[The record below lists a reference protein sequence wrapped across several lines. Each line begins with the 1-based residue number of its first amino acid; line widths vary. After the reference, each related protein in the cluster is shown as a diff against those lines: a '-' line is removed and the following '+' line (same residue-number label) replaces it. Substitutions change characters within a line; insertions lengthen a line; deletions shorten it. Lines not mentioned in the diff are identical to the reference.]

1 MPNSLPNLTL
11 PYCGKAEFDHFLRAF
26 PLNRATI
33 LLKSAQKLLQTG
45 LSLATGGQVRQAV
58 GLWLLLALASSA
70 VAQPVIDFG
79 LPLSEQTIQRYAI
92 SVYPDGRNL
101 PAGGELYAGRCAS
114 CHGAKGK
121 EGPAARLVG
130 SDGFFSLDDPLRIL
144 RISEYPLLL
153 LSVGGQW
160 PYATSL
166 FDYTRRAMPHHAP
179 KSLSDDQVYAVSAY
193 ILHLNGLLDA
203 SAVLDQD
210 SLPKVEMPGRKRL
223 RWAQGVPQSAA
234 P

>member
-1 MPNSLPNLTL
+1 MRS
-11 PYCGKAEFDHFLRAF
+11 
-26 PLNRATI
+26 
-33 LLKSAQKLLQTG
+33 
-45 LSLATGGQVRQAV
+45 
-58 GLWLLLALASSA
+58 LWLLLALASGA
-70 VAQPVIDFG
+70 AAQPLIDFG

-101 PAGGELYAGRCAS
+101 PPGQGSVLAGGELYAGRCAS

-130 SDGFFSLDDPLRIL
+130 RDGFFSFDDPLRIL
-144 RISEYPLLL
+144 RISEHPLLL

-179 KSLSDDQVYAVSAY
+179 KSLSDDQLYAVTAY
-193 ILHLNGLLDA
+193 ILHLNGLLDEA
-203 SAVLDQD
+203 AVLDRH
-210 SLPKVEMPGRKRL
+210 SLPRVEMPGRKRL
-223 RWAQGVPQSAA
+223 RWAQGVPESAA

>member
-1 MPNSLPNLTL
+1 MRS
-11 PYCGKAEFDHFLRAF
+11 
-26 PLNRATI
+26 
-33 LLKSAQKLLQTG
+33 
-45 LSLATGGQVRQAV
+45 
-58 GLWLLLALASSA
+58 LWLLLALATGA
-70 VAQPVIDFG
+70 AAQPVIDFG
-79 LPLSEQTIQRYAI
+79 LPLSAQTIQRYAI

-101 PAGGELYAGRCAS
+101 PPGQGSVIAGRELYAGRCAS

-144 RISEYPLLL
+144 RISEHPLLL

-160 PYATSL
+160 PYATSI

-179 KSLSDDQVYAVSAY
+179 KSLSDDQVYALSAY

-210 SLPKVEMPGRKRL
+210 SLAKVEMPGRKRL
-223 RWAQGVPQSAA
+223 RWAQDAPQPVA

>member
-1 MPNSLPNLTL
+1 MFMRSL
-11 PYCGKAEFDHFLRAF
+11 C
-26 PLNRATI
+26 
-33 LLKSAQKLLQTG
+33 
-45 LSLATGGQVRQAV
+45 
-58 GLWLLLALASSA
+58 LLLALVTNAM
-70 VAQPVIDFG
+70 AQPLIDFG
-79 LPLSEQTIQRYAI
+79 LPLSQQTIQRYAI

-101 PAGGELYAGRCAS
+101 PPGQGSVLAGGELYAGRCAS

-130 SDGFFSLDDPLRIL
+130 SDGFFSFDDPLRIL
-144 RISEYPLLL
+144 RISEHPLLL

-179 KSLSDDQVYAVSAY
+179 KSLSDDQVYALSAY

-210 SLPKVEMPGRKRL
+210 SLPKIEMPGLKRL
-223 RWAQGVPQSAA
+223 RWAQGAPQSAA